1 VVKNGPVN
9 VMEPEPV
16 VRPINK
22 RLEKVDE
29 PIVEKKWESHKN
41 PDSPPT
47 LKDPNP
53 SQSNNPN
60 SYPNTP
66 QSPPPT
72 CYKAK

>member
-41 PDSPPT
+41 SDSP
-47 LKDPNP
+47 
-53 SQSNNPN
+53 Q
-60 SYPNTP
+60 P
-66 QSPPPT
+66 QRSKSIP
-72 CYKAK
+72 KQ